1 MTAYARPNDPRMAR
15 ERRGQGPVRAAAGL
29 RLALPLAK
37 GNFRPQ
43 KTTKWEAFVTPRPQ
57 KTVLPA
63 AAKPLITLKKA
74 PDDSGA
80 LCYWKRG
87 DYSPL
92 ICPPLALSYA
102 LIWCVCPKL
111 YLIRCGFCYTI
122 ETTNLCYSLS
132 QARSCLVSNYLLLIS
147 ESLA

>member
-1 MTAYARPNDPRMAR
+1 MDRPVDRGAGGLWVILSCRGAASACKR
-15 ERRGQGPVRAAAGL
+15 ELLTPKVRS
-29 RLALPLAK
+29 
-37 GNFRPQ
+37 RPH
-43 KTTKWEAFVTPRPQ
+43 KWEAFGTPRPQ
-57 KTVLPA
+57 KTVLSA